1 MQNSIGK
8 ELKIIRIRNNLRL
21 EDVADNLNINKETLR
36 RYENNSNGLS
46 VERLEQLL
54 DFYKIDKSIFLK
66 MYVQICTTT
75 ILKKKRSKYGRFS
88 KTIL

>member
-54 DFYKIDKSIFLK
+54 DFYKIDKSIFFENVCAN
-66 MYVQICTTT
+66 MHNDN
-75 ILKKKRSKYGRFS
+75 F
-88 KTIL
+88 

>member
-8 ELKIIRIRNNLRL
+8 ELKIIRIRNNLKL
-21 EDVADNLNINKETLR
+21 EDVADSLDINKETLR

-54 DFYKIDKSIFLK
+54 DFYKTDKSIFFENVCADMHIHNCEK
-66 MYVQICTTT
+66 E
-75 ILKKKRSKYGRFS
+75 KEE
-88 KTIL
+88 

>member
-21 EDVADNLNINKETLR
+21 EDVADSLNLNRETLR

-54 DFYKIDKSIFLK
+54 DFYNTDKAIFFENVCANMHNADIEK
-66 MYVQICTTT
+66 E
-75 ILKKKRSKYGRFS
+75 KEE
-88 KTIL
+88 